1 MGGSEPA
8 CTNGLA
14 CVAEEGGGV
23 LDVLS
28 TASSVRGVLDSPA
41 VGRKKQLWFEALLEA
56 GMSDDDDNDER
67 RSSSQGCD
75 GVTGGNGVRRAV
87 AETSN
92 ADSDDQSY
100 DTADSDP
107 EEQEEEAKRQQ
118 QQQVDASPDA
128 AAVARRPRQ
137 SVDHLSFR
145 SALKTRAKELGS
157 LVDESE
163 R

>member
-1 MGGSEPA
+1 M
-8 CTNGLA
+8 
-14 CVAEEGGGV
+14 
-23 LDVLS
+23 
-28 TASSVRGVLDSPA
+28 DSPA

-107 EEQEEEAKRQQ
+107 EEQEE
-118 QQQVDASPDA
+118 
-128 AAVARRPRQ
+128 
-137 SVDHLSFR
+137 LLG
-145 SALKTRAKELGS
+145 ALNSGRAYNCAIA
-157 LVDESE
+157 
-163 R
+163 